1 MLTKTAVILMGLGL
15 IFFVYGAWC
24 YLKISQELRELKEE
38 DLVAYYLDLFYR
50 LLPYPFWSAVAG
62 LILIILS
69 LITGTT
75 AFLLD
80 FNGQPL

>member
-1 MLTKTAVILMGLGL
+1 MLAKTAVVLMGLGL
-15 IFFVYGAWC
+15 ILFFYGGCC
-24 YLKISQELRELKEE
+24 YLKISQELRELKKE

-50 LLPYPFWSAVAG
+50 MLPRPFWSAVAG